1 MARAGYGARG
11 IVYLI
16 VGGLALLAALD
27 VRNRVV
33 GTRGALRSLADEP
46 SGPILIGTM
55 AAGFLGFA
63 VWRLVQATL
72 DPGGLGRNLRGV
84 VVRAA
89 LGVSAMVYLTLAVFA
104 GALLLGLKLGGEEGA
119 LIRRWIASLLSTPWG
134 SELAFGTGSV
144 IATAGA
150 AMVVRG
156 LRAKFGRRLAC
167 GRRMRA
173 WALPV
178 SRFGLVARGVVFAL
192 TGLSVI
198 VAAFEAE
205 ADEARNLAGVLRA
218 LEGVPYG
225 WTFLI
230 AAAVGLA
237 AFGLYG
243 VIEAVY
249 RRIDTPDLD

>member
-1 MARAGYGARG
+1 MVARG
-11 IVYLI
+11 V
-16 VGGLALLAALD
+16 
-27 VRNRVV
+27 
-33 GTRGALRSLADEP
+33 
-46 SGPILIGTM
+46 
-55 AAGFLGFA
+55 
-63 VWRLVQATL
+63 
-72 DPGGLGRNLRGV
+72 
-84 VVRAA
+84 
-89 LGVSAMVYLTLAVFA
+89 
-104 GALLLGLKLGGEEGA
+104 
-119 LIRRWIASLLSTPWG
+119 
-134 SELAFGTGSV
+134 
-144 IATAGA
+144 
-150 AMVVRG
+150 
-156 LRAKFGRRLAC
+156 RAKFGRRLAC
-167 GRRMRA
+167 GGRMRA